1 MNRDQQTAETLTA
14 NPAKGRGERYIFC
27 ERAESG
33 ECLDIAIKQGW
44 SAFNC
49 ENCGAY
55 LASETYRDKM
65 LNKIRMDSRLRGNDR
80 GGSWNDRGGSFN
92 DIGGSFNDNNKWGD
106 YMTDSKNQLID
117 LNDALFRQMDRL
129 TNDKLNEQELARE
142 INRSKAVSN
151 LAAQIV
157 QNAKLA
163 LEGARA
169 IKAKE
174 VDSDTLMLGRGK

>member
-1 MNRDQQTAETLTA
+1 MNRDQQTALTLTA

-49 ENCGAY
+49 EKCRVY
-55 LASETYRDKM
+55 LASESKRLD
-65 LNKIRMDSRLRGNDR
+65 KIRMDSRLRGNDR

-92 DIGGSFNDNNKWGD
+92 DNNKWGD
-106 YMTDSKNQLID
+106 YMADSKNQLID

-129 TNDKLNEQELARE
+129 TSDKLNEQELARE

>member
-1 MNRDQQTAETLTA
+1 MNREQQNTKTLIA
-14 NPAKGRGERYIFC
+14 NPTKGRGVRYIFC
-27 ERAESG
+27 EKAESG
-33 ECLDIAIKQGW
+33 ECLDIALKNGW

-49 ENCGAY
+49 EKCRVY
-55 LASETYRDKM
+55 LASESKRLD
-65 LNKIRMDSRLRGNDR
+65 KIRMDSRLRGNDR